1 MTEIALSLSN
11 QSVKSHF
18 DLAGLNQLRTRA
30 RSDDQAAAREVGR
43 QFEAMFLQMV
53 FESMREANQPLK
65 SELNHSSDMATFEQM
80 FHQEVAQSMA
90 QNGALGLGDWLAQRV
105 TQQRDSRRA
114 MQTFL
119 HQDALKPQ
127 RAIPLNAAQNVA
139 ITAYGGEI
147 R

>member
-1 MTEIALSLSN
+1 MTGDALPLSN
-11 QSVKSHF
+11 QSVKSYF
-18 DLAGLNQLRTRA
+18 DLAGLNQLRVRA

-65 SELNHSSDMATFEQM
+65 SALNNSSDLDTFEQM

-114 MQTFL
+114 MQAFL
-119 HQDALKPQ
+119 HQDVLKPQ
-127 RAIPLNAAQNVA
+127 RSIPLSAAQDFA
-139 ITAYGGEI
+139 LTAYGGEI

>member
-1 MTEIALSLSN
+1 MTGDALPLSN
-11 QSVKSHF
+11 QSVKSYF
-18 DLAGLNQLRTRA
+18 DLAGLNQLRVRA

-65 SELNHSSDMATFEQM
+65 SALNNSSDLDTFEQM

-105 TQQRDSRRA
+105 TQQQNSAKA
-114 MQTFL
+114 MAVYLDQVAVT
-119 HQDALKPQ
+119 PQ
-127 RAIPLNAAQNVA
+127 RATPLNAPQNLPKTVRGSD
-139 ITAYGGEI
+139 IQ
-147 R
+147 

>member
-1 MTEIALSLSN
+1 MTGDALPLSN
-11 QSVKSHF
+11 QSVKSYF
-18 DLAGLNQLRTRA
+18 DLAGLNQLRVRA

-65 SELNHSSDMATFEQM
+65 SELNNSSDLDTFEQM

-105 TQQRDSRRA
+105 AQQQNSAKA
-114 MQTFL
+114 MAAYLDQVAVT
-119 HQDALKPQ
+119 PQ
-127 RAIPLNAAQNVA
+127 RAIPLDSSQNLPRTVR
-139 ITAYGGEI
+139 GSDI